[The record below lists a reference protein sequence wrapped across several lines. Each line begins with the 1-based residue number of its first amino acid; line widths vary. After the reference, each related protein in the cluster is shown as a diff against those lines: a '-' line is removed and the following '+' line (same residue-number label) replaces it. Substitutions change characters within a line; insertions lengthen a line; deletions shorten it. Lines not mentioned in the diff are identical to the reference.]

1 MKNKK
6 QPVKPLHKFLRL
18 SGVGIQMGVTLYIAA
33 YFGKK
38 LDLYFGYDKLLS
50 LVFVLVAFLISM
62 YSLLQQLKRLQD

>member
-1 MKNKK
+1 
-6 QPVKPLHKFLRL
+6 
-18 SGVGIQMGVTLYIAA
+18 MGVTLYIAA